1 MDKRRIYE
9 SHGVE
14 FTGERGDEIYGTC
27 PFSGKA
33 EKFYVNTKTWLWD
46 SKTAGISGNV
56 STFLAEIHKVYRKR
70 LTPDR
75 LNALAHDREL
85 PVSAFKDW
93 NLGWT
98 GWAYALP
105 YFDPSGTM
113 VDIRT
118 WKIGGRFISTA
129 GIEVGLFGA
138 HRLNRDLAVP
148 VYVCEGEWDTIAWA
162 DTLMQAKEPGI
173 VVGVPGAGTFKQE
186 WAVWFAGR
194 HVHTLYDNDGAGEH
208 GELLIEKRLKNTVQA
223 ITYLHW
229 PLGLPVGFDIRDW
242 VIKWVVKD
250 KKPKACVAALK
261 KLFLPNTR
269 ALDPL
274 DRAKKEWD
282 NLQKTGPHP
291 KPGPSPLSRSMN
303 DPTSNWKT
311 TIPTIQHVNDVFKKW
326 LYLDTTV
333 AIEVMLATIVS
344 QSITGPP
351 IWMFLVSPPGGA
363 KTETLNAL
371 SLCPDVYA
379 TSTLTPPS
387 LISGANIKDGVDP
400 SLIPRLNGR
409 IMVIKDFTSIL
420 SMRDADKDE
429 IFGILR
435 DAYDGKCGKVFGNG
449 VTRAYTSRFS
459 ILAAVTPRIYDLAGQ
474 HAQLG
479 ERFMKL
485 MMGDNLNHHSEEAII
500 TRAIHNIN
508 KETAMQYEL
517 QDVVRAF
524 LSDRSAHRHLPPL
537 SEGITNRIV
546 QLGMFG
552 ARMRG
557 TVSRDT
563 YHNDIIT
570 SRPSAEI
577 GSRLGIQLA
586 KLGQSL
592 AIVYGHSRV
601 GECEYTILKKVM
613 LDTVPQRTED
623 IIRYMIRHHPSMSQ
637 PISTVDLAAVSRY
650 PQATVSRLLQDLNVL
665 DIVQRHGADGSY
677 RHTWSLTP
685 YIKNAILG
693 AGLYKTEEELRVRS
707 VDKGTMRI
715 RKVREPVL
723 PPPIRGSVGVQTST
737 TRPS

>member
-1 MDKRRIYE
+1 MDKRRIFE
-9 SHGVE
+9 HHGVE
-14 FTGERGDEIYGTC
+14 FTGERGDEVYGTC
-27 PFSGKA
+27 PFTGKA
-33 EKFYVNTKTWLWD
+33 DKFYLNIKTWLWD

-56 STFLAEIHKVYRKR
+56 AGFLSEIQKLYRKR

-75 LNALAHDREL
+75 LNALAKDRGL
-85 PVSAFKDW
+85 PTSALTSW
-93 NLGWT
+93 GIGWT
-98 GWAYALP
+98 GSSYAIP
-105 YFDPSGTM
+105 YLDPSGSV

-118 WKIGGRFISTA
+118 WRFGGRAISTA

-138 HRLNRDLAVP
+138 HRLNRDAAVP
-148 VYVCEGEWDTIAWA
+148 VYICEGEWDTIAWTEA
-162 DTLMQAKEPGI
+162 LSQAGEPGI
-173 VVGVPGAGTFKQE
+173 VVGVPGAGVFKPD
-186 WAVWFAGR
+186 WVRWLSGR
-194 HVHTLYDNDGAGEH
+194 TVHTLYDNDGAGEH
-208 GELLIEKRLKNTVQA
+208 GELMAQKRLRNAVQFM
-223 ITYLHW
+223 TFLHW
-229 PLGLPVGFDIRDW
+229 PEGLPVGYDVRDW
-242 VIKWVVKD
+242 VLQWMVKD
-250 KKPKACVAALK
+250 KKPKACVAGLK
-261 KLFLPNTR
+261 KLFRPDTR
-269 ALDPL
+269 TMDPL

-282 NLQKTGPHP
+282 EKPHPESTGPLPSNSPTP
-291 KPGPSPLSRSMN
+291 K
-303 DPTSNWKT
+303 SNWT
-311 TIPTIQHVNDVFKKW
+311 TAVPTIEDVNAIFKKW
-326 LYLDTTV
+326 LYLDSTV
-333 AIEVMLATIVS
+333 PIEVMLATIVS

-371 SLCPDVYA
+371 SLYPEVYM

-400 SLIPRLNGR
+400 SLIPKLNGQ

-449 VTRAYTSRFS
+449 VVRSYVSRFS

-500 TRAIHNIN
+500 ARAIHNIN
-508 KETAMQYEL
+508 KETAMHHEL

-524 LSDRSAHRHLPPL
+524 LSDRAAHRKLPPL
-537 SEGITNRIV
+537 SDSITARIV

-592 AIVYGHSRV
+592 AIVYDHARV
-601 GECEYTILKKVM
+601 GEPEYNILKKVM

-623 IIRYMIRHHPSMSQ
+623 IIRFIIKDDPTLQ
-637 PISTVDLAAVSRY
+637 KPISTADLAHISRY

-665 DIVQRHGADGSY
+665 DIVRRHGQDGAY
-677 RHTWSLTP
+677 RHTWSLSP
-685 YIKNAILG
+685 YIRKAIRG
-693 AGLYKTEEELRVRS
+693 AGLYQTDDELRAREIIRT
-707 VDKGTMRI
+707 GIRI
-715 RKVREPVL
+715 RKA
-723 PPPIRGSVGVQTST
+723 SVVDLSAAKPGIGQPGTAPKN
-737 TRPS
+737 RA

>member
-1 MDKRRIYE
+1 MDKRRIFE

-14 FTGERGDEIYGTC
+14 FSGERGDEIYGTC
-27 PFSGKA
+27 PFTGKA
-33 EKFYVNTKTWLWD
+33 DKFYVNTKTWLWD
-46 SKTAGISGNV
+46 SKTAGLSGNV
-56 STFLAEIHKVYRKR
+56 GQFLGQIHQLYRKR
-70 LTPDR
+70 MTPDR
-75 LNALAHDREL
+75 LNALAHDRGL
-85 PVSAFKDW
+85 PIEAFKAW

-98 GWAYALP
+98 GYTYAMP
-105 YFDPSGTM
+105 YLDPSGTV

-118 WKIGGRFISTA
+118 WKPGGRPMSTA

-138 HRLNRDLAVP
+138 HHLNRDMAAP
-148 VYVCEGEWDTIAWA
+148 VYICEGEWDTVAWA
-162 DTLMQAKEPGI
+162 EALRQSGEPGI
-173 VVGVPGAGTFKQE
+173 VVGVPGAGVFKAE
-186 WAVWFAGR
+186 WVPWFSGR
-194 HVHTLYDNDGAGEH
+194 VVHTLYDNDGAGEH
-208 GELLIEKRLKNTVQA
+208 GELIAEKRLKTSVQ
-223 ITYLHW
+223 TLTFLHW
-229 PLGLPVGFDIRDW
+229 PVGLPVGYDIRDW
-242 VIKWVVKD
+242 VIRWVVKD
-250 KKPKACVAALK
+250 KKPKACITNLK
-261 KLFLPNTR
+261 KLFQPMTR
-269 ALDPL
+269 TMDPL
-274 DRAKKEWD
+274 ERAKKSYDER
-282 NLQKTGPHP
+282 P
-291 KPGPSPLSRSMN
+291 KPDTADAPTPRSAGELK
-303 DPTSNWKT
+303 SNWT
-311 TIPTIQHVNDVFKKW
+311 TTVPTIQDVNDTFRRW
-326 LYLDTTV
+326 LYLDSTI

-344 QSITGPP
+344 QRITGPP

-371 SLCPDVYA
+371 SLFPDVYM

-400 SLIPRLNGR
+400 SLIPKLNGR

-449 VTRAYTSRFS
+449 VTRSYVSRFS

-500 TRAIHNIN
+500 ARAIHNIN
-508 KETAMQYEL
+508 KETAMHFEL

-524 LSDRSAHRHLPPL
+524 LSDRAAHRHLPPL
-537 SEGITNRIV
+537 SETLTHRIV

-592 AIVYGHSRV
+592 AIVYGHPRV
-601 GECEYTILKKVM
+601 GDTEYAILKKVM

-623 IIRYMIRHHPSMSQ
+623 IIRYIIRQHPSMTA
-637 PISTVDLAAVSRY
+637 PISTADLATVSRY

-665 DIVQRHGADGSY
+665 DIVQRHGADGGY

-685 YIKNAILG
+685 YIRNAIIG
-693 AGLYKTEEELRVRS
+693 AGLYKTDEELRVREVS
-707 VDKGTMRI
+707 KVTMRI
-715 RKVREPVL
+715 RKADTSGLGAAMRGMGGTKT
-723 PPPIRGSVGVQTST
+723 PPAHRA
-737 TRPS
+737 